1 MNNMKKISTATIFV
15 VFMAT
20 SFFFLMIEEACS
32 KILEYNKA
40 EHILAM
46 ILSSLFCICV
56 NVFIHKEID
65 KL

>member
-1 MNNMKKISTATIFV
+1 MKEISTAISFM
-15 VFMAT
+15 VFIAT
-20 SFFFLMIEEACS
+20 SFFFLTVEEACS

-46 ILSSLFCICV
+46 IMTGLFCICV

>member
-1 MNNMKKISTATIFV
+1 MKKIPTEITFV

-32 KILEYNKA
+32 KILEYSKA

-46 ILSSLFCICV
+46 IMTGLFCICV

>member
-1 MNNMKKISTATIFV
+1 MKKVSTEITFI

-32 KILEYNKA
+32 KTLEYNKA
-40 EHILAM
+40 DHILAM
-46 ILSSLFCICV
+46 IMTGLFCICV

>member
-1 MNNMKKISTATIFV
+1 MKKISTTIIFI

-20 SFFFLMIEEACS
+20 SFFFLTIEEACS

-46 ILSSLFCICV
+46 IMTGLFCICV
-56 NVFIHKEID
+56 NLFIHKEID